1 MQLLEAGNDSNGGHF
16 PPQMCKILR
25 GTGPFQHG
33 KLCPPGVDLQ
43 LQHLE
48 RTRLLLLEAKFIKFL
63 GILEGVAW
71 FFSQRWNMMSC
82 LFFTGGLCL
91 NALHI
96 CTYFANSAVICAMKQ
111 Y

>member
-1 MQLLEAGNDSNGGHF
+1 MQLLEAGDDSNGGHF

-71 FFSQRWNMMSC
+71 FFSQM
-82 LFFTGGLCL
+82 
-91 NALHI
+91 
-96 CTYFANSAVICAMKQ
+96 
-111 Y
+111 